1 MPQPAFHSP
10 FRDQALAASANRRQD
25 LDHLLL
31 VTAPHERMVLA
42 AVGVILAGIG
52 IWALFGS
59 ITRDITLDGFLIEPG
74 TRHEVVAAEPGY
86 LAEFL
91 VARGDRV
98 EAGAGIA
105 RHTVPELDRESALL
119 RDRVALLESQ
129 VEQSGGGAGGG
140 ELLAA
145 ARAALLQ
152 LEAQRPAREVLVSP
166 AAGHVAAL
174 HAAAG
179 DYLPAGGAV
188 AHVREAADRPLGA
201 VLRVPPDMAQR
212 LRPGMAASVEVEQH
226 GGVTHRLDGVVAA
239 VAPLP
244 HWLAAWP
251 PAVAESGQ
259 RVDIELQLASALS
272 VPDGTPCRVRI
283 VLDRQAPAAL
293 LGLGPS

>member
-42 AVGVILAGIG
+42 AVGVILAGLG

-59 ITRDITLDGFLIEPG
+59 IVRDVTLDGFLIEPG

-91 VARGDRV
+91 VAPGDRV

-105 RHTVPELDRESALL
+105 RHTVPELDRETALL

-129 VEQSGGGAGGG
+129 GEQSGGGAG

-166 AAGHVAAL
+166 AAGHVTAL

-179 DYLPAGGAV
+179 EYLPAGGAV

-212 LRPGMAASVEVEQH
+212 LRPGMPASVEVEQH
-226 GGVTHRLDGVVAA
+226 GGVTHRLEGVVAA

-251 PAVAESGQ
+251 PAVAESGR
-259 RVDIELQLASALS
+259 RVDVDLQLAPAFS

-283 VLDRQAPAAL
+283 VLGRQAPAAL
-293 LGLGPS
+293 LLGLGPS